1 MCVCAEEHAI
11 LYMCGSGDNFVAL
24 VLSFHIYVHLVIYL
38 TDIIR
43 LVWPMPLPTEPS
55 HQPYIVLKK
64 KNLSFILK

>member
-1 MCVCAEEHAI
+1 MCVLAEEHAI
-11 LYMCGSGDNFVAL
+11 LYMWGSGDNFVAL

-55 HQPYIVLKK
+55 RQPYIVL
-64 KNLSFILK
+64 

>member
-1 MCVCAEEHAI
+1 MCVFTEEHAI

-55 HQPYIVLKK
+55 HHPYIVL
-64 KNLSFILK
+64 

>member
-1 MCVCAEEHAI
+1 MCVCVCRRTCYPGHV
-11 LYMCGSGDNFVAL
+11 GSGDNFVAL

-55 HQPYIVLKK
+55 HQPYIVL
-64 KNLSFILK
+64 